1 MHGRP
6 ERGSLVTVKTGK
18 HTDADAVIA
27 GARSVIDEEIEGL
40 RTLQGGLGP
49 DLVRA
54 VDAIVACR
62 GRIIVSGVGKSG
74 QIAKKIASTLTST
87 GTPAFY
93 LHAFEASHGDL
104 GLVRADDV
112 VVIISKSGM
121 GDELRS
127 FIPAL
132 QKLGV
137 SIIAMTASRSSYL
150 AQHSHIVL
158 EFDGSKEAGCLGL
171 APTTSATVSLVLG
184 HVLAS
189 ALVDRRGFTAAEFAR
204 THPGG
209 MLGRR
214 LTLTVREV
222 MRTGNALPVVTEKTT
237 LRDALFETMEKSIG
251 CTGVV
256 DGKGVLTGIVTDGDI
271 KRIITKRDDALEVA
285 VGDVM
290 TRNPKTI
297 EADVLAA
304 DALARMEL
312 NLPGPLL
319 MLFIVD
325 RDGKPAGLLHVHDI
339 LRAGLKSE

>member
-1 MHGRP
+1 MKPKTP
-6 ERGSLVTVKTGK
+6 ESPRDLDSVL
-18 HTDADAVIA
+18 AP
-27 GARSVIDEEIEGL
+27 ARRVIDEEIAGL
-40 RTLQGGLGP
+40 ESLRDHLGP
-49 DLVRA
+49 TLA
-54 VDAIVACR
+54 ASVDAIMACR
-62 GRIIVSGVGKSG
+62 GRLIVSGVGKSG

-87 GTPAFY
+87 GTPSFY
-93 LHAFEASHGDL
+93 VHAFEANHGDL
-104 GLVRADDV
+104 GLVHPDDV
-112 VVIISKSGM
+112 VVIVSKSGM

-132 QKLGV
+132 KKLGV
-137 SIIAMTASRSSYL
+137 TIIAMTASRSSYL
-150 AQHSHIVL
+150 AQHSDIVL

-189 ALVDRRGFTAAEFAR
+189 ALVERRGFTREEFAR

-209 MLGRR
+209 MLGKR
-214 LTLTVREV
+214 LTLTVAEV
-222 MRTGNALPVVTEKTT
+222 MRTGNAMPLVTEKTS

-256 DGKGVLTGIVTDGDI
+256 DASGVLTGIVTDGDI
-271 KRIITKRDDALEVA
+271 KRIITRRDDALDVS

-297 EADVLAA
+297 DAGVLAA
-304 DALARMEL
+304 DAMARMEL

-325 RDGKPAGLLHVHDI
+325 PDRKPVGLLHLHDV
-339 LRAGLKSE
+339 LRAGLRTE